1 MIFRKKN
8 NRKIDKY
15 SPITDLQQRPR
26 KFWFATTTGMSCGL
40 KHNTQQQKTDFG
52 HLAAKGRSISLM
64 GTGGSNAK
72 KLHLMG
78 MINLAN
84 YF

>member
-40 KHNTQQQKTDFG
+40 KYNTQKKLISVIWQQKVEV
-52 HLAAKGRSISLM
+52 
-64 GTGGSNAK
+64 
-72 KLHLMG
+72 
-78 MINLAN
+78 
-84 YF
+84 YP